1 MSKDTR
7 WERSIETFSDEQ
19 LLFELVRRNGF
30 QRAAK
35 KTEYCGEGWMT
46 STVGIGEDHS
56 VSITMDADDF
66 KELAALLVAAV
77 IAVGVGWPAGRRAD
91 AAGYAHL
98 ALASLLAV
106 RHQSYD
112 GRRPAI
118 VTAHT

>member
-35 KTEYCGEGWMT
+35 KTTYCGEGWMT
-46 STVGIGEDHS
+46 STIGIGKDHS

-66 KELAALLVAAV
+66 KALAALAV
-77 IAVGVGWPAGRRAD
+77 VGFKP
-91 AAGYAHL
+91 
-98 ALASLLAV
+98 
-106 RHQSYD
+106 
-112 GRRPAI
+112 
-118 VTAHT
+118 

>member
-35 KTEYCGEGWMT
+35 KIEYFGEGWMT
-46 STVGIGEDHS
+46 STVGIGNDHS

-66 KELAALLVAAV
+66 KELSV
-77 IAVGVGWPAGRRAD
+77 
-91 AAGYAHL
+91 
-98 ALASLLAV
+98 LAV
-106 RHQSYD
+106 VGFEAKLKERKHGSY
-112 GRRPAI
+112 
-118 VTAHT
+118 

>member
-46 STVGIGEDHS
+46 STIGIGKDHS

-66 KELAALLVAAV
+66 KEL
-77 IAVGVGWPAGRRAD
+77 
-91 AAGYAHL
+91 
-98 ALASLLAV
+98 STLAV
-106 RHQSYD
+106 A
-112 GRRPAI
+112 GFKP
-118 VTAHT
+118 

>member
-35 KTEYCGEGWMT
+35 KIEYFGEGWMV
-46 STVGIGEDHS
+46 STVGIGKDHS

-66 KELAALLVAAV
+66 KELSV
-77 IAVGVGWPAGRRAD
+77 
-91 AAGYAHL
+91 
-98 ALASLLAV
+98 LAV
-106 RHQSYD
+106 VGFKTEAEH
-112 GRRPAI
+112 GI
-118 VTAHT
+118 KE

>member
-35 KTEYCGEGWMT
+35 KTTYCGEGWMT
-46 STVGIGEDHS
+46 STVGIGKNSS

-66 KELAALLVAAV
+66 KELSVLAV
-77 IAVGVGWPAGRRAD
+77 VGFEAKLKQKN
-91 AAGYAHL
+91 GYAEEKN
-98 ALASLLAV
+98 
-106 RHQSYD
+106 
-112 GRRPAI
+112 
-118 VTAHT
+118 T